1 MFDLTALQHVTFSA
15 SKYMQLRTK
24 EATNYDTSAS
34 KIMKRGKLLGQ
45 TTDWVARGCWVSGA
59 LVTRVTGGAM
69 WAAGASFT
77 PHTVPLNHG
86 AAYDIHPI
94 V

>member
-1 MFDLTALQHVTFSA
+1 MTPTLP
-15 SKYMQLRTK
+15 KLRK
-24 EATNYDTSAS
+24 EE
-34 KIMKRGKLLGQ
+34 GF
-45 TTDWVARGCWVSGA
+45 WARPPTGSRA

-69 WAAGASFT
+69 WVAGASFT
-77 PHTVPLNHG
+77 PYTVPLNHG